1 MPKTRK
7 RRSDKTGLPPGALI
21 HIGERHVE
29 HARIVCFEF
38 NESQFSEREIQSL
51 EGIRPLPDKSGVTWI
66 NIDGLHDIPL
76 LEQMGK
82 IFGLHPLTLEDILNT
97 EQRPKIEDYGDYLYI
112 VLKCFHTDSDGGLAS
127 DQVSMVLGP
136 NWLISLQEKEGQLLD
151 PIRGRLQTDKGRLRR
166 AGPDYLA
173 HALIDGIVDSYFVIL
188 DSLGERIEDLENALI
203 SHPTPETLRS
213 IQSLKRE
220 MILLRKSIWPLREMI
235 GRLGRSDSSLI
246 REPSV
251 IYFQDVYDHTVQ
263 VIDTV
268 ETFRDMLSGMLD
280 IYLSTISNKMNAVMK
295 VLTIIA
301 TIFMPLT
308 FIAGVYGMNFRYMP
322 ELEWTWG
329 YFAVW
334 AVMLAI
340 AVLMLIYFKRKK
352 WL

>member
-1 MPKTRK
+1 
-7 RRSDKTGLPPGALI
+7 
-21 HIGERHVE
+21 VE